1 MFFHNGFFFVI
12 TMSAKDQLSLLI
24 KKEIKINKM

>member
-1 MFFHNGFFFVI
+1 MFFHNVFFVI
-12 TMSAKDQLSLLI
+12 TMSAEDQLSLLI